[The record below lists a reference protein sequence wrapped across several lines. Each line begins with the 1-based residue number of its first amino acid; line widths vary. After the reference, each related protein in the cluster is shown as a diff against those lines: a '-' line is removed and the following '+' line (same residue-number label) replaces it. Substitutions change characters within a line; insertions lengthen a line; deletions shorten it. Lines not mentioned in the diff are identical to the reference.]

1 MTNFLLALFAFLAA
15 HVVPR
20 ATGFRD
26 WGIEKFGRKI
36 YMSAY
41 SLVSLGLLAWL
52 VTAMINAPYIGI
64 WATTPLTVAIAIVLM
79 FFSCILLATGA
90 GRANSLSISFR
101 GGQTD
106 MDNPGILALVRHPII
121 YTFLL
126 WSLAHVIVNGD
137 VIGLVFFGG
146 MLAFSIIGAKVA
158 EKRAR
163 NKLSEAEFAELSQVN
178 QGPFGERFKKALSA
192 RFAIEVAIGVLLF
205 FVLLIGH
212 EHIIGVSP
220 LAYF

>member
-1 MTNFLLALFAFLAA
+1 
-15 HVVPR
+15 
-20 ATGFRD
+20 
-26 WGIEKFGRKI
+26 
-36 YMSAY
+36 
-41 SLVSLGLLAWL
+41 
-52 VTAMINAPYIGI
+52 
-64 WATTPLTVAIAIVLM
+64 M

-126 WSLAHVIVNGD
+126 WSSAHVIVNGD

-163 NKLSEAEFAELSQVN
+163 SKLSEMEFARAQSSQ
-178 QGPFGERFKKALSA
+178 PRAAWRTL
-192 RFAIEVAIGVLLF
+192 
-205 FVLLIGH
+205 
-212 EHIIGVSP
+212 
-220 LAYF
+220 

>member
-64 WATTPLTVAIAIVLM
+64 WPTTPFTVAIAISLM

-158 EKRAR
+158 EKRTR
-163 NKLSEAEFAELSQVN
+163 NKLSEAEFAQLSQVN
-178 QGPFGERFKKALSA
+178 QGPLVERLKRALSA
-192 RFAIEVAIGVLLF
+192 RFAIEVAIGILLF
-205 FVLLIGH
+205 FVLLVGH

>member
-64 WATTPLTVAIAIVLM
+64 WATTPLTVAIAIGLM
-79 FFSCILLATGA
+79 FFSCILLAAGA

-192 RFAIEVAIGVLLF
+192 RSAIEVAIGVLLF